1 MAPMISFLLCLVAMS
16 RAFPAQTISKLH
28 GALPTAWHGRTT
40 PFIGTTAVAAAT
52 SSTLVAVEDNRS
64 IGVIN
69 DRIKEM
75 LQHLEEKTQSDLNH
89 DELLRACH
97 ALILAITTKP
107 EFQNHKLLHVEQ
119 AIFQQQGE
127 GSNQKISRPTTADLE
142 ELLPW
147 LELAYFAHEYNDAGS
162 KSQLEAAIQESTGK
176 DLLLPQS
183 HTNVCHTHP
192 LTHANNQQEE
202 SFGAHEGVLASSIKL
217 CQELQDMFCDDD
229 ILQNYYIR
237 ITGHSLV
244 GAGAASVLALLLRA
258 QYKELHEPGRL
269 HALHHPSAVKS
280 KDFITSV
287 ANRNDCVPR
296 LYVSNFEIMVNMLEG
311 LNEKIM
317 TQEGLDSFWSIAKE
331 SVVGDVMEQL
341 LTDDQFD
348 ALINIMEEAQGAVEI
363 EAGEYLCVPGKI
375 IALYGTIKD
384 LPAKGEEPDVTVQ
397 SVFFG

>member
-1 MAPMISFLLCLVAMS
+1 MELFQPPGMAD
-16 RAFPAQTISKLH
+16 
-28 GALPTAWHGRTT
+28 T
-40 PFIGTTAVAAAT
+40 PFIGTTTAVAAAT

-127 GSNQKISRPTTADLE
+127 GSNKKISRPTTADLE

-176 DLLLPQS
+176 EWFFTQPKS
-183 HTNVCHTHP
+183 SREKTK
-192 LTHANNQQEE
+192 QEE

-217 CQELQDMFCDDD
+217 RQELQDVFRGDD
-229 ILQNYYIR
+229 ILKNYSIR

-244 GAGAASVLALLLRA
+244 GAGAASVFALLLRA

-269 HALHHPSAVKS
+269 HAYCFAPPPVLDHPSAVRS

-296 LYVSNFEIMVNMLEG
+296 LSVSNLEIMVKMLEG

-317 TQEGLDSFWSIAKE
+317 TQEGLNSCWSIAKE
-331 SVVGDVMEQL
+331 NVVGDVMEQL
-341 LTDDQFD
+341 LTDDPFD
-348 ALINIMEEAQGAVEI
+348 GLLNIMEEAQAAVEI
-363 EAGEYLCVPGKI
+363 EAGKCLSHPFQRYLEVNDRMISDHTVPAYRESLVASIQVKNSEAAPKSKSLRKKI
-375 IALYGTIKD
+375 FRL
-384 LPAKGEEPDVTVQ
+384 
-397 SVFFG
+397 